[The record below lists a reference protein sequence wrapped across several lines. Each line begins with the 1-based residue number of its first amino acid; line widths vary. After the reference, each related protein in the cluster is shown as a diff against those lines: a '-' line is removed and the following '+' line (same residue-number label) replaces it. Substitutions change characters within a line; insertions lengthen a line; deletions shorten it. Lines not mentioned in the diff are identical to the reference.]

1 MGQLYILDGKTPVPL
16 FDTTKWGLQVDKIIG
31 KDQFGSVSVSTV
43 FLGMDHSTY
52 NFFAKNLTA
61 IVGGGDPV
69 LFETMIFGGEH
80 DQYQERYCTWD
91 EAEKGHQIA
100 CDLVNKITID
110 RDNKLNDLGI

>member
-1 MGQLYILDGKTPVPL
+1 MMGQLYILDGKTPVPL
-16 FDTTKWGLQVDKIIG
+16 FDTTKWGLKVDKIIG

-43 FLGMDHSTY
+43 FLGMDHS
-52 NFFAKNLTA
+52 FS
-61 IVGGGDPV
+61 GGDPV